1 MRLPHGIIAGALAV
15 AVLASCGPAKNRP
28 PPAGGGYIYPVKDS
42 PEKTKTVKGGDAAM
56 PWVSSEPLP
65 DFDASGD
72 GNKTVFI
79 ARVDKEGLIHLGGS
93 IVTEEKYLEEARKA
107 LEVVPGV
114 TAVLLV
120 ESGITQG
127 IHLSAELSGVGYKNV
142 QIYYPT
148 ATNHETEK

>member
-1 MRLPHGIIAGALAV
+1 MRLPHGYIAGALAL
-15 AVLASCGPAKNRP
+15 LAAACGPGKNQP

-42 PEKTKTVKGGDAAM
+42 PGQTKTAKQKDAAM

-65 DFDASGD
+65 DFDSSGSGD
-72 GNKTVFI
+72 RTVFI

-93 IVTEEKYLEEARKA
+93 IVTEEKYLEEAGKA
-107 LEVVPGV
+107 LHVVPGV

-127 IHLSAELSGVGYKNV
+127 IHLSAELSGLGYKNV

-148 ATNHETEK
+148 ATNNENIK